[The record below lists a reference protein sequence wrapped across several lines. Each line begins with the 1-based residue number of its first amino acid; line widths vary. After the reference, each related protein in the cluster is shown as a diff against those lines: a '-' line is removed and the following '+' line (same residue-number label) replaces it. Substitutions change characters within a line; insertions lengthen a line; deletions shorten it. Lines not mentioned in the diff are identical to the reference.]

1 MILGIYF
8 PSVFTKLL
16 NFLVQSKIVDCRNE
30 KSAEN
35 TSLDRRA
42 RQLQVF
48 EQPEF
53 CSKKIVPGP
62 RPLRDVSIF
71 SSLVG

>member
-1 MILGIYF
+1 MPGMYF
-8 PSVFTKLL
+8 SSGFTKPL
-16 NFLVQSKIVDCRNE
+16 NFLVQSKIVGGRSE

-35 TSLDRRA
+35 SSLDRRL

-53 CSKKIVPGP
+53 CSYETIPEL
-62 RPLRDVSIF
+62 RPLRQASIF